1 MRTLRRFTS
10 RFATPGAAFQSSIG
24 ESVIDHLL
32 NGAAEPL
39 VRRTARKDDVALAQ
53 RQPLRVLLAEDNA
66 STRGSASRRNS
77 S

>member
-39 VRRTARKDDVALAQ
+39 VRTARKDDVALAQ